1 MKLRATFF
9 SISTVV
15 AALSLLPVITLL
27 ALAVEQMGS
36 VYFLRHEIF
45 VNTIIVVSG
54 TALMAS
60 LIGVPLAIITS
71 IFDLPLKKML
81 LACLLM
87 PLAVPSYIGAFA
99 FYDAFGTGGELDR
112 LLPITPPSVEGITGT
127 IFVLALY
134 TYPFVL
140 LTTRASL
147 SGLDSNQIFAAR
159 TLGSGFFEIFLKVII
174 PRVLNA
180 VAGGAL
186 LVALYAISDFGTPAI
201 LGANTYTRAI
211 FVEYNALGFSQAAN
225 LSIQLFV
232 IISVFLVLES
242 RARVAKALPSQFVAI
257 SLGSVGK
264 CLAYLLVGSIIFTST
279 VLPVIIFSV
288 WLNREGFVGVEL
300 LTVLNSV
307 SVSFATAVLIAFVA
321 IPVSMTATRDRLG
334 KALEKVTYL
343 GFGIPGIVMGTAF
356 IYVGLQFPP
365 IYQTFFL
372 LILAYLL
379 RFLPLGVSSIRNKLE
394 AQDDSLINA
403 AKCLGTPDNEIFFR
417 ITLPLISKAII
428 AGGVLAF
435 LETIRELPATLVLGP
450 IGFETLATYMWRVYE
465 GGYFALAAVPAFL
478 IMGVSVLSLVVTLT
492 MEDFSR

>member
-1 MKLRATFF
+1 M
-9 SISTVV
+9 
-15 AALSLLPVITLL
+15 
-27 ALAVEQMGS
+27 
-36 VYFLRHEIF
+36 
-45 VNTIIVVSG
+45 
-54 TALMAS
+54 
-60 LIGVPLAIITS
+60 
-71 IFDLPLKKML
+71 
-81 LACLLM
+81 
-87 PLAVPSYIGAFA
+87 
-99 FYDAFGTGGELDR
+99 
-112 LLPITPPSVEGITGT
+112 
-127 IFVLALY
+127 
-134 TYPFVL
+134 
-140 LTTRASL
+140 
-147 SGLDSNQIFAAR
+147 
-159 TLGSGFFEIFLKVII
+159 
-174 PRVLNA
+174 
-180 VAGGAL
+180 
-186 LVALYAISDFGTPAI
+186 
-201 LGANTYTRAI
+201 
-211 FVEYNALGFSQAAN
+211 
-225 LSIQLFV
+225 
-232 IISVFLVLES
+232 
-242 RARVAKALPSQFVAI
+242 
-257 SLGSVGK
+257 
-264 CLAYLLVGSIIFTST
+264 GSIIFTST
-279 VLPVIIFSV
+279 VLPVIVFSV

-307 SVSFATAVLIAFVA
+307 SVSFATAVLIALVA
-321 IPVSMTATRDRLG
+321 IPVSMTATSDRLG

-365 IYQTFFL
+365 IYQTFLL

-465 GGYFALAAVPAFL
+465 GGYFALAAVPALL